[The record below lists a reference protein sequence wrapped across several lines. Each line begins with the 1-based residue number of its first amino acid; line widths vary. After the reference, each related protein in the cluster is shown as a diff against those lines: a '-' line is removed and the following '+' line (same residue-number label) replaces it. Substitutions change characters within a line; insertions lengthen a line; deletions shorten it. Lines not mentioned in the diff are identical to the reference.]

1 MVISFMFPVTSK
13 INGGVQSLIIS
24 YIEYFAKSKTQRIR
38 LYDYST
44 GLIVNQLSENSRN
57 YIDFICLDNHKNS
70 IPNKGNEVFVL
81 TDFLWQKYPYYFQCN
96 NNVRLLMMDV
106 FYPTWDSF
114 DRIKNIL
121 TMPFL
126 KKTTVNI
133 LKEKKGVCFIE
144 AAGINKFNELSS
156 ADFGDKQLVPI
167 PIILHNYYEK
177 SPWAISSSGKLT
189 IGYLGRA
196 VKWKVTPFIKL
207 IEDLVRLELLNKVNL
222 VVYTNDKTVFKSIID
237 VDHDQ
242 LRKKVDID
250 FYENFSGDRLNAHV
264 TENVNIGYAMGTAA
278 LLMASLKKPTILCD
292 FSEFYFPSDYKYRWL
307 YDAEKGNV
315 GLKLEDVSDVND
327 RLGLDDLIKQD
338 LDLISSKCY
347 SHVKDNHDIER
358 VASKLVDCCN
368 STMLKVCDLESFVLK
383 QQLILYK
390 IKRILRSGEK
400 HFGWAIK

>member
-1 MVISFMFPVTSK
+1 MMISFMFPVTSK

-24 YIEYFAKSKTQRIR
+24 YIEYFAKSKTQKVR

-44 GLIVNQLSENSRN
+44 GLIINQLSENARN
-57 YIDFICLDNHKNS
+57 FIDFICLDNHKSS

-114 DRIKNIL
+114 DRVKNIL
-121 TMPFL
+121 TMPFF
-126 KKTTVNI
+126 KKYTVKL

-144 AAGINKFNELSS
+144 AAGMNKFNEFSL
-156 ADFGDKQLVPI
+156 ADFDDSQLVPI
-167 PIILHNYYEK
+167 PINLDNCVDK
-177 SPWAISSSGKLT
+177 SPWEILSSGKLT

-196 VKWKVTPFIKL
+196 EKWKVTPFIKL
-207 IEDLVRLELLNKVNL
+207 IEDLVRSELLNNVNL
-222 VVYTNDKTVFKSIID
+222 KVYTNDQNAFKKIID
-237 VDHDQ
+237 VNHYQ
-242 LRKKVDID
+242 LRKKVDIE
-250 FYENFSGDRLNAHV
+250 FHENFSGDKLTAHLI
-264 TENVNIGYAMGTAA
+264 ENVDIGYAMGTAA

-315 GLKLEDVSDVND
+315 GLKLND
-327 RLGLDDLIKQD
+327 ISNFNGRFDLDDLIKQD
-338 LDLISSKCY
+338 LGLISSKCY
-347 SHVKDNHDIER
+347 FHVKDNHDIEK
-358 VASKLVDCCN
+358 VASKLVDCCH
-368 STMLKVCDLESFVLK
+368 STMLKVCDLENSVLK
-383 QQLILYK
+383 QQLLLYK
-390 IKRILRSGEK
+390 IKRILRSGDK